1 MWSTGASAVT
11 FGYTFA
17 QPRATYSTHP
27 MPVPGGYAFA
37 HSDNSRAAVL
47 SRSASSL
54 CPPSGKTF
62 PSLYGVP
69 RRGTSVSFPYKTGG
83 LDVCIISRSTQ
94 FVNRLIPLFSRMY
107 FLHDNFAYAA
117 PVRQQFVQRLPC
129 GQRKQKTKPGASADA
144 PDFVFFHKVVRP
156 ALSLLSGWKCRTVQ
170 SRQRTGWQWSQH
182 PHWHCRS
189 AGCPS

>member
-1 MWSTGASAVT
+1 MWSTGAAVT
-11 FGYTFA
+11 FGCTFA

-62 PSLYGVP
+62 PSLYGVH

-83 LDVCIISRSTQ
+83 LDVCIIFSFTQ

-107 FLHDNFAYAA
+107 FLHDISACAA
-117 PVRQQFVQRLPC
+117 SIFCTVWQKRSPLPVLC
-129 GQRKQKTKPGASADA
+129 
-144 PDFVFFHKVVRP
+144 
-156 ALSLLSGWKCRTVQ
+156 
-170 SRQRTGWQWSQH
+170 SRILHAKDRVS
-182 PHWHCRS
+182 S
-189 AGCPS
+189 AGSDKARPFAVFGLGYRRNHVPERGLAALPLPVIL